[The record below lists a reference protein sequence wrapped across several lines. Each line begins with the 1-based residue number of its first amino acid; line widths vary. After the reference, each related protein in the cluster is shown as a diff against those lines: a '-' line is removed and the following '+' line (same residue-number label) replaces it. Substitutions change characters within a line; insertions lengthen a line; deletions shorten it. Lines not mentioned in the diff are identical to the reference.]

1 MTPEQEKEFDE
12 KFKPALISAFGYKTP
27 DDGMQRK
34 IVAEQAYFNLK
45 NHFSRTLQ
53 TQTRKHVE
61 VLEGLKPMLPKECVK
76 CKDRLPCDEICNCKC
91 HDQVNVWVALSDAQ
105 KAISSDRI

>member
-1 MTPEQEKEFDE
+1 
-12 KFKPALISAFGYKTP
+12 
-27 DDGMQRK
+27 
-34 IVAEQAYFNLK
+34 
-45 NHFSRTLQ
+45 
-53 TQTRKHVE
+53 
-61 VLEGLKPMLPKECVK
+61 LEGLKPMLPKECVK